1 MKHIV
6 EKTLAVAILSMVAF
20 AGYSLAQTT
29 SGSDATVS
37 GSDTS
42 TSGST
47 TITGTSATTGSATAP
62 ASAAPTPIQVIP
74 IASTD
79 KATAMKVQLAQQL
92 NAQFN
97 QNLATYKRLVSLQ
110 ASPSF
115 ASLDSTTQG
124 TINTI
129 VASLKTSINT
139 VAPGTITP

>member
-1 MKHIV
+1 MKHIIG
-6 EKTLAVAILSMVAF
+6 KTLAVAILSLVAF

-29 SGSDATVS
+29 SGSD
-37 GSDTS
+37 TS

-47 TITGTSATTGSATAP
+47 TTTGTTSTTGSATAP
-62 ASAAPTPIQVIP
+62 ASVAPTPIQVIP